1 MRCLIAD
8 DLHPVLPELLT
19 AAGIQTLYLPELE
32 KDEFVALLA
41 NTEILVIRSRFQIDG
56 KLLEKAPQLRI
67 IGRAGAGLD
76 GIDVS
81 AAENRGIIVLHAAE
95 GNSDAVGEHVLGMI
109 LGLLARIPE
118 ADRMLRQGI
127 WDRAGF
133 RGRELKGRC
142 VGIIGYGN
150 MGPAVARR
158 LSSFGCRVIAYDK
171 YRTDWPD
178 HFAERVDLDE
188 IKKCADILSLH
199 IPLTAETTGMIQ
211 RDFLLGCKPGLILI
225 NTSRGAVLDISG
237 LNELLKSGFLS
248 GLGLDV
254 FPQEPIFTKNI
265 SGNSDTE
272 QLLRRADV
280 LATPHVAGWTL
291 ESYEKISRV
300 LAEKIIRQNQVF
312 SELNQVRLSN

>member
-19 AAGIQTLYLPELE
+19 AAGIHTLYLPEVE

-41 NTEILVIRSRFQIDG
+41 NTEILVIRSRFQVDRQ
-56 KLLEKAPQLRI
+56 LLEKAPQLRI

-81 AAENRGIIVLHAAE
+81 AAEDRGIIVLHAAE
-95 GNSDAVGEHVLGMI
+95 GNADAVGEHVLGMI

-118 ADRMLRQGI
+118 ADRKIRQGI
-127 WDRAGF
+127 WDREGF
-133 RGRELKGRC
+133 RGRELNGRC

-158 LSSFGCRVIAYDK
+158 LSSFGCRIISYDK

-178 HFAERVDLDE
+178 QFAERVDLDE
-188 IKKCADILSLH
+188 IKRSADILSLH
-199 IPLTAETTGMIQ
+199 VPLTTETTGLIH
-211 RDFLLGCKPGLILI
+211 RDFLLGCKPGLLLI
-225 NTSRGAVLDISG
+225 NTSRGPVLDVSG
-237 LNELLKSGFLS
+237 LEQLLDTGSLS
-248 GLGLDV
+248 GIGLDV
-254 FPQEPIFTKNI
+254 FPEEPLYLKNF
-265 SGNSDTE
+265 SGSSETE
-272 QLLRRADV
+272 KLIQRPDV

-300 LAEKIIRQNQVF
+300 LAEKIIRQKQVF
-312 SELNQVRLSN
+312 SELNQVRVSN